1 MDKIKFVNSSSF
13 KDIKD
18 NFYRM
23 SKEELINLNN
33 RINEI
38 INELGSMG
46 LDGNYLGDIDEERCG
61 LIGYIE
67 ENYDLN
73 DNEKELL
80 GL

>member
-1 MDKIKFVNSSSF
+1 MFE
-13 KDIKD
+13 D

-38 INELGSMG
+38 MNELGCMG
-46 LDGNYLGDIDEERCG
+46 IEDSLGDIDEERCG

-67 ENYDLN
+67 ENFELD

>member
-1 MDKIKFVNSSSF
+1 MFEDS
-13 KDIKD
+13 
-18 NFYRM
+18 FYRM

-38 INELGSMG
+38 INELGCMG
-46 LDGNYLGDIDEERCG
+46 LDGDYLGDIDEERCG

>member
-1 MDKIKFVNSSSF
+1 MFEDSF
-13 KDIKD
+13 YK
-18 NFYRM
+18 M

-38 INELGSMG
+38 INELGCMG
-46 LDGNYLGDIDEERCG
+46 LDGDYLGDIDEERCG
-61 LIGYIE
+61 LLGYIE